1 VTPAAKGTAAGAGGD
16 ERARAQAKLRVDE
29 LRAEIEH
36 HRYRYHL
43 LDDPEVADAEYDDL
57 MRELRA
63 LEDRFPELATADS
76 PTQTVGGAPAP
87 LFAPVT
93 HRAPMLSLD
102 NAFSFEELDA
112 WAQRVERGVGE
123 GARFA
128 CELKIDGVACALTYQ
143 RGRLV
148 KAATRGDGRV
158 GEDITANVRTVEG
171 VPRTLAVDDPPAVI
185 EVRGEMYFP
194 VTAFDALNEQL
205 LAAEQRPFANP
216 RNAAAGSLR
225 QKDPKV
231 TASRPLRLWVHSFGF
246 ADGVTFDSHLGFLDW
261 ATKAGLPVP
270 PTTEARD
277 SIDGVKAFL
286 TAWEANR
293 HSVDWE
299 IDGTVIKVDQ
309 TGLQRELGSTSHAP
323 RWAIAYKFPPE
334 ERTTVLR
341 SIDVHTG
348 RTGKVTPFAVLEPVF
363 VGGVTVTY
371 ATLHNEQE
379 VRRKDVRK
387 GDHVI
392 VRRAGDVIPEIVGP
406 VVSKRKKSARRWT
419 MPATCTSCGT
429 PLVRAE
435 DEADYRC
442 PNKRGCP
449 SQGIEWLFHF
459 AGRGAM
465 DIEHLG
471 YMTVMRLLE
480 AGLIEDPADIYALDA
495 EKLGQLPGFKDKAIA
510 NVLEQ
515 IEASKDRPLWRLLV
529 GLNIRHVGTHV
540 AQVLARAFGS
550 IDEIAAASEDRID
563 DVPEIGP
570 EIAATVREW
579 FDDDENL
586 ALIEKLRA
594 AGVRLADERAAG
606 EEEGDR
612 PFEGLSIVLT
622 GGLEGLTREEATEL
636 AQAAGARVSSGV
648 SKKTS
653 FVVAG
658 ESPGSKLAK
667 AETLGV
673 EVIDEAEFR
682 RRLGR

>member
-1 VTPAAKGTAAGAGGD
+1 MSPKAGRAAPSD
-16 ERARAQAKLRVDE
+16 ERALAEAKLRVEE

-36 HRYRYHL
+36 HRYRYHV

-63 LEDRFPELATADS
+63 LEDRFPELQTADS
-76 PTQTVGGAPAP
+76 PTRTVGGAPAA

-102 NAFSFEELDA
+102 NAFSFDELDA

-123 GARFA
+123 DVRFA
-128 CELKIDGVACALTYQ
+128 CELKIDGVACALTYE

-171 VPRTLAVDDPPAVI
+171 VPRTLSVDDPPAVI

-194 VTAFDALNEQL
+194 VTAFEALNEQL

-225 QKDPKV
+225 QKDPKI

-246 ADGVTFDSHLGFLDW
+246 ADGVGFDSHLGFLDW
-261 ATKAGLPVP
+261 AAKAGLPVP
-270 PTTEARD
+270 PTTEGRG
-277 SIDGVKAFL
+277 SIEGVKAFL
-286 TAWEANR
+286 SSWEANR

-309 TGLQRELGSTSHAP
+309 TDLQRELGTTSHAP

-334 ERTTVLR
+334 ERTTELEA
-341 SIDVHTG
+341 IDVHTG
-348 RTGKVTPFAVLEPVF
+348 RTGKVTPFAVLDPVF

-379 VRRKDVRK
+379 IHRKDVRK
-387 GDHVI
+387 GDTVI

-406 VVSKRKKSARRWT
+406 VLSKRKKGARRWK
-419 MPATCTSCGT
+419 MPPTCTSCGT
-429 PLVRAE
+429 PLVRGE

-495 EKLGQLPGFKDKAIA
+495 EKLGQLPGFKEKAIA

-550 IDEIAAASEDRID
+550 TDAIAEASEDRID

-579 FDDDENL
+579 FDDEENL
-586 ALIEKLRA
+586 ALIEKLRV
-594 AGVRLADERAAG
+594 AGVRLADERAP
-606 EEEGDR
+606 EDEGAR
-612 PFEGLSIVLT
+612 PFDGLSIVLT
-622 GGLEGLTREEATEL
+622 GGLDGFTREEAAEL
-636 AQAAGARVSSGV
+636 AQAAGARVSSSV

-658 ESPGSKLAK
+658 ESPGSKLAR